1 VASSGAFFHVDA
13 TQAPAAMP
21 VDLHAWGCDGASV
34 SAHKM
39 YGPGGIGAA
48 YVSGVAPWRP
58 SSLVTGGGQEEGVR
72 AGTVP
77 HALCAGFAKAC
88 ELLRAQGPEDRA
100 HAAVLRSKVLDVLRS
115 RFATVEETAVD
126 APRHPGCLHVRLPSV
141 DAADL
146 LLKLQPT
153 VAAAIGSACTSG
165 QMGVSHVLRA
175 IGWDDAAASGALR
188 FSVGRF
194 SSDADVA
201 VLEEALS
208 QLWVDAA

>member
-1 VASSGAFFHVDA
+1 
-13 TQAPAAMP
+13 M
-21 VDLHAWGCDGASV
+21 
-34 SAHKM
+34 
-39 YGPGGIGAA
+39 
-48 YVSGVAPWRP
+48 
-58 SSLVTGGGQEEGVR
+58 
-72 AGTVP
+72 
-77 HALCAGFAKAC
+77 
-88 ELLRAQGPEDRA
+88 
-100 HAAVLRSKVLDVLRS
+100 
-115 RFATVEETAVD
+115 D